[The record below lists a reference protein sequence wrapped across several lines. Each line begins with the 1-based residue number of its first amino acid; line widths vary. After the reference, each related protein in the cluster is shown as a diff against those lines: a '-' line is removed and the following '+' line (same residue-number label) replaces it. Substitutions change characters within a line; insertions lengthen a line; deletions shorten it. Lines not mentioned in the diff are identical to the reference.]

1 MRLTVT
7 TPTPVVPKLWSL
19 EPVWGCRGTPGP
31 LTVLPCLSANLV
43 SSFLLIAMLFVI
55 SLGLL
60 IGVVKVRAR
69 SGQASGC
76 QDLGAGHDP
85 SYPPAPSSIHTHCG
99 GGSAGWQEG
108 GRWVFWETPRCTL
121 ELFMLAYSLE
131 SIVSIPDF
139 SGWSPCFRANAYP
152 PGCGCARA
160 YFGCSS
166 W

>member
-1 MRLTVT
+1 MHLTVT

-99 GGSAGWQEG
+99 GGQRWLAR
-108 GRWVFWETPRCTL
+108 GREVGILGDPSLHPRALHACLQFGKHRFHTRLLGL
-121 ELFMLAYSLE
+121 EALL
-131 SIVSIPDF
+131 
-139 SGWSPCFRANAYP
+139 PC
-152 PGCGCARA
+152 
-160 YFGCSS
+160 
-166 W
+166 